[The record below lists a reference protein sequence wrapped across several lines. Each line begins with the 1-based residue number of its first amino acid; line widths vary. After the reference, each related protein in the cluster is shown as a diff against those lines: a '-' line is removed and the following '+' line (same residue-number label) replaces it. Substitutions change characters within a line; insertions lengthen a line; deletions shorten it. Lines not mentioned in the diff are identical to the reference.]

1 MVIFHSYVSL
11 PEGNHLGQGIR
22 NRSTNATG
30 GASDNGHLWGHAIN
44 KPSNTMGKHWKNMG
58 NPLSMDVLMGKSWEK
73 HRKRWN
79 MPS

>member
-1 MVIFHSYVSL
+1 MLVYQRVTTLARASAIAAPMPREAPVTMATSGAM
-11 PEGNHLGQGIR
+11 P
-22 NRSTNATG
+22 STNPQTPWE
-30 GASDNGHLWGHAIN
+30 N
-44 KPSNTMGKHWKNMG
+44 PGKTWE

>member
-58 NPLSMDVLMGKSWEK
+58 KSTINGCFNGKIMGKT
-73 HRKRWN
+73 
-79 MPS
+79 